1 MPGFT
6 AAERYM
12 IGSDLHMDGILK
24 RRTPHKQKADTRAKP
39 HVAEA
44 LPQHTFCCDPF
55 YCAAGHGLDIIKSHT
70 RSSSAAGRPCTAPVY
85 DENEIHCQYADD
97 EEIS

>member
-6 AAERYM
+6 TAERYM

-44 LPQHTFCCDPF
+44 LTQDTFCCDPF
-55 YCAAGHGLDIIKSHT
+55 YCAA
-70 RSSSAAGRPCTAPVY
+70 
-85 DENEIHCQYADD
+85 
-97 EEIS
+97 